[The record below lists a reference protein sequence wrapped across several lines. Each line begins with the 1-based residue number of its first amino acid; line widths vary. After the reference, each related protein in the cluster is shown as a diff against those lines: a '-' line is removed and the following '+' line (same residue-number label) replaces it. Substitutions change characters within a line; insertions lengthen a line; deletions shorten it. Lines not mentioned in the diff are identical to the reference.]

1 MVERDDRD
9 LDPICFVPTVGSL
22 CDVVDVARFVAVGFV
37 GFVAVAVDVDV
48 VGVVVVNWPA
58 CLLSPQHRLLEGAC
72 LGAG

>member
-1 MVERDDRD
+1 MVESDDRD

-22 CDVVDVARFVAVGFV
+22 CDVVDVARLVAVGFV
-37 GFVAVAVDVDV
+37 GFVAVAVDV

-58 CLLSPQHRLLEGAC
+58 CLMSPQHRLLEGAC